1 MITTKQI
8 NEIFNIVTQL
18 KNANEQYEKTKKL
31 TQNNN
36 TKSIVNSQNFKSAQF
51 DFNIAVANFDEWIN
65 NYNTDNF
72 EYPFLKK
79 SNKDT
84 LIELKNNINNII
96 NQFIENSDDN

>member
-18 KNANEQYEKTKKL
+18 KNANYQYEKTKKL

-36 TKSIVNSQNFKSAQF
+36 TKSIVNSQNFKSALF

-65 NYNTDNF
+65 NYNPNNF
-72 EYPFLKK
+72 DYPFSKK
-79 SNKDT
+79 PNKDT
-84 LIELKNNINNII
+84 LIELKNNINDII
-96 NQFIENSDDN
+96 NQFIENSDNN